1 MKKNQNKATKKSR
14 GGISIGWK
22 LVLYFLGFTAVCLLV
37 TWIFQVIL
45 LDTFF
50 ERSKRKEL
58 TSATQ
63 LLSASISSENLEETA
78 KSIARNGD
86 MTILIYTASDGVIS
100 KLFGI
105 SARDGEALLTDQEI
119 EQYRANASQNGGS
132 YTWVEQRNGFGA
144 PLVPGSFPEKDE
156 NGERKEFD
164 FPSEL
169 LNRKTESKRLCSVV
183 NLVDEDGNLYFC
195 YLSTGLVPLSATVNT
210 LKTQFLWIGGI
221 LLLLS
226 AITVFFLYRRISKP
240 IIRMN
245 ESAKQLAKGNYEVDF
260 SSKGYKETRELADT
274 LNYAAKELSK
284 SDQLQ
289 KELLANISHD
299 LRTPLT
305 MIRGYGEVMRDLP
318 GENTPENMQVIIDET
333 TRLSELVND
342 LLDLSKLQSGVLTPK
357 MQVFDLCEL
366 LQAVMGRYEAL
377 TAHMGYRITLEAEDS
392 ALIFADAGMIQQV
405 LYNLINNAI
414 NYTGEDQS
422 VSVSLQKAEK
432 AVRVSVTDTGAGI
445 PKEEIENIWNR
456 YYKIDKVH
464 KRATVGTGLGLSI
477 VKNVLDLHHAA
488 YGVNSTAGKG
498 STFWFELP
506 IAPQSEDQS
515 KS

>member
-1 MKKNQNKATKKSR
+1 MRKNQTKETR

-22 LVLYFLGFTAVCLLV
+22 LVLYFVGFTAICLLV
-37 TWIFQVIL
+37 TWLFQVIL
-45 LDTFF
+45 LNPFF
-50 ERSKRKEL
+50 ERSKRNEL
-58 TSATQ
+58 ASATQ
-63 LLSASISSENLEETA
+63 ILSANISSEDLEETA
-78 KSIARNGD
+78 KSIAGNGD
-86 MTILIYTASDGVIS
+86 MTILIYQTENGVS
-100 KLFGI
+100 TPVVSVYTRG
-105 SARDGEALLTDQEI
+105 GESVLLTNSEI
-119 EQYRANASQNGGS
+119 EAYRAEASKNGGS
-132 YTWVEQRNGFGA
+132 YTWIDQKESFIDPFPSGKLPQVQQNDNQTDRRN
-144 PLVPGSFPEKDE
+144 S
-156 NGERKEFD
+156 

-169 LNRKTESKRLCSVV
+169 LNRKYQSKRLCSVV
-183 NLVDEDGNLYFC
+183 NLTDDEGNLYFC
-195 YLSTGLVPLSATVNT
+195 YLSTGLVPLNATVNT
-210 LKTQFLWIGGI
+210 LKTQFFWIGGI
-221 LLLLS
+221 LLLCA
-226 AITVFFLYRRISKP
+226 AITVFFLYRRISRP

-245 ESAKQLAKGNYEVDF
+245 DSAKQLAKGNYAVDF
-260 SSKGYKETRELADT
+260 SSKGGYKETKELADS
-274 LNYAAKELSK
+274 LNYAAQELSK
-284 SDQLQ
+284 ADQLQ

-333 TRLSELVND
+333 TRLSDLVND

-357 MQVFDLCEL
+357 MQAFDLTEL
-366 LQAVMGRYEAL
+366 LQAVMGRYETL
-377 TAHMGYRITLEAEDS
+377 TAHMGYHITLDAAET
-392 ALIFADAGMIQQV
+392 AMVEADAGMIQQV

-414 NYTGEDQS
+414 NYTGEDQT

-432 AVRVSVTDTGAGI
+432 TVRVSVTDTGVGI

-488 YGVNSTAGKG
+488 YGVNSIAGKG

-506 IAPQSEDQS
+506 LAE
-515 KS
+515 